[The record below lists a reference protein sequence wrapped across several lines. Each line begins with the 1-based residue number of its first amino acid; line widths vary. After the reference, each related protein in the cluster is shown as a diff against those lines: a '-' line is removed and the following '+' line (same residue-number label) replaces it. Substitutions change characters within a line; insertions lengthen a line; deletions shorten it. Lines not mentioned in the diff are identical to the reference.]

1 MGADIFM
8 ADPHRIVVTGPRKLK
23 PKILR
28 SPDIRAG
35 MSLLIASLAAD
46 GESIIER
53 GEIIERGY
61 EDIQERFAKLGANIK
76 RINDL

>member
-1 MGADIFM
+1 
-8 ADPHRIVVTGPRKLK
+8 
-23 PKILR
+23 
-28 SPDIRAG
+28 
-35 MSLLIASLAAD
+35 MSLLIAALAAE

-61 EDIQERFAKLGANIK
+61 ENIQERFTSLGANIK

>member
-1 MGADIFM
+1 
-8 ADPHRIVVTGPRKLK
+8 
-23 PKILR
+23 
-28 SPDIRAG
+28 